1 MRLHSPRSLFIVF
14 SPSVNRNPADLP
26 AFRLLFPKYK
36 IVANFHRNG
45 KNSGVLHRHS
55 PLRQWFDSPCC
66 WQQSMQWDSSTLQ
79 AVKWESRLLCG
90 SFASRPQHC
99 QERRD
104 EGSGEEGDFTHR
116 SCASWLPAPYHMH
129 LTSFNFC
136 RDFYLLGFKNYNLK
150 ACFMRPMWHLT
161 LETDVGHGVEQT
173 RFLC

>member
-1 MRLHSPRSLFIVF
+1 MHHDQFSLSFPQVWAGTLLI
-14 SPSVNRNPADLP
+14 SLPSGYCFLNTKS
-26 AFRLLFPKYK
+26 LL
-36 IVANFHRNG
+36 ISTEMG

-66 WQQSMQWDSSTLQ
+66 WQQSMQWDNSTLQ

-104 EGSGEEGDFTHR
+104 EGSGEERRGTLHTV
-116 SCASWLPAPYHMH
+116 AVL
-129 LTSFNFC
+129 LGC
-136 RDFYLLGFKNYNLK
+136 RLRTICIWPHSNSAEIFYLLGCKNYNLK
-150 ACFMRPMWHLT
+150 ACFMHPMRHLT